1 MSVDGVL
8 VLLAVLVLG
17 NYWASRSVL
26 YPPFLFC
33 SMWLL
38 DLSLYRMDLVE
49 TDPVHSTTLAIIALG
64 SVLFSF
70 GGIVAMLCPENL
82 IAARLVLTR
91 FPARNKIVKPLV
103 LLFLFCGLPLLLRTM
118 LQMAAHGVG
127 NTIFQRARTGG
138 VTPEGTEGTSPLLA
152 YFVLWPYY
160 AAPLFLIERLDK
172 SFWAMTGIAFVAGL
186 LSTGRLPVLMLASA
200 LTGAYLMI
208 TKRHTFWDAIK
219 FARIPIALFFS
230 LYLGLVFLNKDTSI
244 YEGGVVGIVV
254 FFLVSYIIGPTAAF
268 DYFMEHRQ
276 DFANLPHHTFKFFL
290 NIAAKLHVGQYQGGG
305 GFADFVLVP
314 YPINVFTVYQDYI
327 SDFGLYG
334 GLIAMMFIG
343 LFHTLLYRK
352 ARTGSELGIFFFAI
366 TLFAVFMAP
375 FSDEYASF
383 GSYIDALLFAGI
395 YIVLRSIPMRVLPRL
410 GSGYGVSG

>member
-152 YFVLWPYY
+152 YF
-160 AAPLFLIERLDK
+160 
-172 SFWAMTGIAFVAGL
+172 
-186 LSTGRLPVLMLASA
+186 
-200 LTGAYLMI
+200 
-208 TKRHTFWDAIK
+208 
-219 FARIPIALFFS
+219 
-230 LYLGLVFLNKDTSI
+230 
-244 YEGGVVGIVV
+244 
-254 FFLVSYIIGPTAAF
+254 
-268 DYFMEHRQ
+268 
-276 DFANLPHHTFKFFL
+276 
-290 NIAAKLHVGQYQGGG
+290 
-305 GFADFVLVP
+305 
-314 YPINVFTVYQDYI
+314 
-327 SDFGLYG
+327 
-334 GLIAMMFIG
+334 
-343 LFHTLLYRK
+343 
-352 ARTGSELGIFFFAI
+352 
-366 TLFAVFMAP
+366 
-375 FSDEYASF
+375 
-383 GSYIDALLFAGI
+383 
-395 YIVLRSIPMRVLPRL
+395 
-410 GSGYGVSG
+410 